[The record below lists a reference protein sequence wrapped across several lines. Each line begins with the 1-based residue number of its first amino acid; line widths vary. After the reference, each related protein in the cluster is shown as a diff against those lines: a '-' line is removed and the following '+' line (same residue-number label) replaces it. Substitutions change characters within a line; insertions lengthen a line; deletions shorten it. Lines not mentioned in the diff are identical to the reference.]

1 MKRSFLLMLVLLI
14 AVQAS
19 SQPSFIPPIR
29 KDHPRLFFNQDTW
42 PEVERRAKGPSR
54 EYLDALLRAVDKI
67 TDNPVAART
76 GPLQR
81 NDQVKVME
89 DGTKLSH
96 YAADIKPIK
105 EFGYQAAQAALA
117 WRFTRE
123 DKYLQKAKKLLRVSV
138 DAYTEAT
145 NNRRPVNWYSTN
157 RINALCAYDWIY
169 EALTDEE
176 RASYIVPLVEHVKL
190 IQPEAGLNI
199 PRTSGGHKGTGFYG
213 TRSLYWYAGVA
224 AYGDGFCDEEAK
236 RQLETGYKLFIEV
249 CQHRNDT
256 AGDDG
261 ALLSAS
267 IGYATGFYPY
277 AHFNFFH
284 THISATG
291 INIAKNYSSMPL
303 LPNWIWWVWIRDSD
317 DPQYIRHSGCGD
329 DYHSQNTLTAKRLYE
344 HLLQYWHF
352 YKDADPAAG
361 ELTKALM
368 NYAPKGKLGADFP
381 AHPFILDIN
390 PYSSLDADIKLRES
404 SCKARHFETLG
415 QIYMRSGW
423 NETDT
428 YCCFTAGASL
438 KQHKH
443 YDENNFAIYKG
454 DHLALDTGS
463 RGDSDN
469 LNLRYYFA
477 QSVAHN
483 VVLIHQPGEKIPG
496 YWGPESD
503 DPAININYGGMV
515 KNSGANILAFETG
528 DDFSYVASDA
538 TECYGAKCKEAVRQ
552 FVYIY
557 PDYFIVYD
565 RVTSSDP
572 SYEKQWL
579 LHTQNKPRVKKNV
592 LKADGTG
599 GRLFCQTLLPQNAE
613 VELIGGPGKEFWVR
627 DRNYPLSDKSMEKYN
642 KSAEKTG
649 RGPYLGGWRMEL
661 SPSDVSDRARFLNVL
676 TAATPNRKAPLKVKY
691 VNSEGKDGV
700 TFSLEGKT
708 YTFMFNT
715 DGEVGGTVTIDNVT
729 RPLISEVT
737 PQKGVIW

>member
-19 SQPSFIPPIR
+19 SQSSFIPPIR

-81 NDQVKVME
+81 NDQVKVMA

-236 RQLETGYKLFIEV
+236 RQLETGYKLFNEV
-249 CQHRNDT
+249 CRHRNDT

-261 ALLSAS
+261 ALLSSS

-381 AHPFILDIN
+381 AHPFIMDIN
-390 PYSSLDADIKLRES
+390 PYSSFDADIKLRES

-469 LNLRYYFA
+469 LNLRYYFEF
-477 QSVAHN
+477 
-483 VVLIHQPGEKIPG
+483 VVQKDASKTRDIMTMQIGANAFYNSKWNSPSWNPNLGVFYNQTERL
-496 YWGPESD
+496 YNNGPYFD
-503 DPAININYGGMV
+503 AFINIQWKRACIFLKYQNAGGGWPM
-515 KNSGANILAFETG
+515 KKF
-528 DDFSYVASDA
+528 
-538 TECYGAKCKEAVRQ
+538 
-552 FVYIY
+552 
-557 PDYFIVYD
+557 DYF
-565 RVTSSDP
+565 SSDNRIV
-572 SYEKQWL
+572 
-579 LHTQNKPRVKKNV
+579 TTNGM
-592 LKADGTG
+592 DG
-599 GRLFCQTLLPQNAE
+599 FK
-613 VELIGGPGKEFWVR
+613 IGIYWPF
-627 DRNYPLSDKSMEKYN
+627 YAQP
-642 KSAEKTG
+642 TG
-649 RGPYLGGWRMEL
+649 RPGPP
-661 SPSDVSDRARFLNVL
+661 PS
-676 TAATPNRKAPLKVKY
+676 
-691 VNSEGKDGV
+691 SE
-700 TFSLEGKT
+700 
-708 YTFMFNT
+708 
-715 DGEVGGTVTIDNVT
+715 
-729 RPLISEVT
+729 
-737 PQKGVIW
+737 